1 LWLEGTGDFYVN
13 GRNNQVTKSADL
25 ALASSSTWKTTQSG
39 TGEDCDADVVCTS
52 EDIATGTPDDPQP
65 QAYVVGL
72 SKTTL
77 QLGIESIGYD
87 FVANNTQGNLA
98 CPTQVTGN
106 GQENFVAPLNDHMGS
121 QITLYFTAS
130 FDIAD
135 SALQA
140 LPVGGTLHQAVQI
153 DHKPVSDCETSV
165 WTYCRDTLTWKG
177 VVIVGRKA

>member
-52 EDIATGTPDDPQP
+52 KDIATGTPDDPQP

-77 QLGIESIGYD
+77 QLRIERIGYD

-106 GQENFVAPLNDHMGS
+106 GQENFVALLNDHMGS
-121 QITLYFTAS
+121 QITLY
-130 FDIAD
+130 
-135 SALQA
+135 
-140 LPVGGTLHQAVQI
+140 

>member
-13 GRNNQVTKSADL
+13 VRNNQVTKSADL